1 MTKPIL
7 CGLPYLV
14 WKKERGKTHQDSF
27 HKEDHFNNIK
37 EMEVLEQSAVVLA
50 GSIPIISVLFS
61 RTHVFFFF
69 FLNFYVGVME
79 IRKIQVKVSIEICLQ
94 INIQGGQ

>member
-61 RTHVFFFF
+61 RTHVFFFKKK
-69 FLNFYVGVME
+69 FYVGVME

>member
-1 MTKPIL
+1 LTKPIL

-61 RTHVFFFF
+61 RTHVFF
-69 FLNFYVGVME
+69 LKKNFYVGVME

>member
-1 MTKPIL
+1 
-7 CGLPYLV
+7 
-14 WKKERGKTHQDSF
+14 
-27 HKEDHFNNIK
+27 
-37 EMEVLEQSAVVLA
+37 MEVLEQSAVVLA

-69 FLNFYVGVME
+69 FYVGVME
-79 IRKIQVKVSIEICLQ
+79 IRKIQVKVSIAICLQ

>member
-1 MTKPIL
+1 LTKPIL

-61 RTHVFFFF
+61 RTHVFFFLKF
-69 FLNFYVGVME
+69 FYVGVME